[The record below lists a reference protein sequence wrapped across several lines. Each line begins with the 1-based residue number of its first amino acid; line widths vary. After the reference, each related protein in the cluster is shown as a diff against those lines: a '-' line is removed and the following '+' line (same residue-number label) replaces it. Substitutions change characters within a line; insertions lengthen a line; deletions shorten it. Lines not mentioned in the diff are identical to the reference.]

1 MNHVASSRNFKNRRI
16 RNLNRKKLI
25 NEKLIKYLKM
35 EKLTSQRSGYFQ
47 K

>member
-25 NEKLIKYLKM
+25 NEKLIKYL